1 MQKGSFSLRGWQEI
15 LETGRYTVS
24 SDRIEAPGYGVLVL
38 SGYGVLDL
46 VPLWSLMKCRHIYAI
61 SSLEDTDDLKFDD
74 ESVDTPLVSPFL
86 DSDDKS
92 DDGEVLNKLDEYG
105 NAGNF
110 YRNRIINSL
119 DGEDLA
125 FPCMIGFRKFVA
137 YFDPFL
143 PMNIITHEVYNII
156 MVEGLKGTGRN
167 LVAIVR
173 DVYVF
178 LGSFTYVTDFVVLE
192 DIKEFIVIFE
202 RMKPEALRIHVTF
215 LDDNLIDHS
224 YGVST
229 DSEDTMYNDTLIG
242 VTSVAQEGVTSYVV
256 DLTALMENQS
266 SLEDTTGLGSLSP
279 LPMQVN
285 TLAGNSPGKS
295 SYANAAGKP
304 NGKKFNI
311 RTLFTPVGIGI
322 DMVVLVESIQAISD
336 RFANTEYGYFLGK
349 RVAYHVVANY
359 VRNTW
364 GKFGLVRTMFN
375 ASTILFSFQF
385 SSMDGLDGMLEN
397 GPWFIQ
403 NNPLILKKWHPNENL
418 FKKDVSIFPV
428 SVKLHG
434 VPVTA
439 FSDDGLSAISTK
451 LGTPL
456 MLDSYTSD
464 MCKQSWGRSSYAS
477 VMIELRADVE
487 LKDNIVVAMSRL
499 QGRVITH
506 VMSVL
511 KEDCDD
517 QAFRGVPVGPKIAFK
532 PQYEYRSVTKK
543 PNISSSSNK
552 KKCVEPTIEVSNSN
566 PFDVLNSVDNDVEFG
581 TNGGTSNLGNN
592 EATPSGSS
600 FMNIDNDGEF
610 ACNTPIGYG
619 TNSLLEQWRD
629 YYPDK
634 DDYDPYDDDMY
645 ENHDLSEHLQ
655 SICDDLDI
663 TVCGRKKK

>member
-1 MQKGSFSLRGWQEI
+1 
-15 LETGRYTVS
+15 
-24 SDRIEAPGYGVLVL
+24 
-38 SGYGVLDL
+38 
-46 VPLWSLMKCRHIYAI
+46 
-61 SSLEDTDDLKFDD
+61 
-74 ESVDTPLVSPFL
+74 
-86 DSDDKS
+86 
-92 DDGEVLNKLDEYG
+92 
-105 NAGNF
+105 
-110 YRNRIINSL
+110 
-119 DGEDLA
+119 
-125 FPCMIGFRKFVA
+125 
-137 YFDPFL
+137 
-143 PMNIITHEVYNII
+143 
-156 MVEGLKGTGRN
+156 
-167 LVAIVR
+167 
-173 DVYVF
+173 
-178 LGSFTYVTDFVVLE
+178 
-192 DIKEFIVIFE
+192 
-202 RMKPEALRIHVTF
+202 
-215 LDDNLIDHS
+215 

-511 KEDCDD
+511 SMSGNLLCARLVKFLDTFMRNVRRI
-517 QAFRGVPVGPKIAFK
+517 QVL
-532 PQYEYRSVTKK
+532 

-610 ACNTPIGYG
+610 ACNTPIG
-619 TNSLLEQWRD
+619 EKI
-629 YYPDK
+629 DK
-634 DDYDPYDDDMY
+634 
-645 ENHDLSEHLQ
+645 N
-655 SICDDLDI
+655 
-663 TVCGRKKK
+663 